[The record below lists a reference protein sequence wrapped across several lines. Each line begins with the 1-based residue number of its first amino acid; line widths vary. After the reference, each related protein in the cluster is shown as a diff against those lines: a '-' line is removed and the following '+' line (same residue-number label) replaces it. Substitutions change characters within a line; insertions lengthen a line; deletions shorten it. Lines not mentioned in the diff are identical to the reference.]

1 MFLSGV
7 APRNISE
14 SFSVQ
19 LERGL
24 DRAKT
29 MDSVPHALSDPI
41 LAVALRVALG
51 GYAIYMSR
59 KFYADP
65 TGYFQKSGRNML
77 DYPWLKPMVRGLACF
92 CLWGGCF
99 IIATAVAVEM
109 LDLHGDALA
118 MGLALVT
125 VAAIAAWLLLPKERD
140 ERAESKSSVKE

>member
-1 MFLSGV
+1 M
-7 APRNISE
+7 N
-14 SFSVQ
+14 
-19 LERGL
+19 
-24 DRAKT
+24 
-29 MDSVPHALSDPI
+29 SVPHALSDPI

-99 IIATAVAVEM
+99 ILLTAVAVQM
-109 LDLHGDALA
+109 LGLHGDALVMA
-118 MGLALVT
+118 LALVS
-125 VAAIAAWLLLPKERD
+125 VAAIAAWLLLPKQRD
-140 ERAESKSSVKE
+140 ARAESQIRR